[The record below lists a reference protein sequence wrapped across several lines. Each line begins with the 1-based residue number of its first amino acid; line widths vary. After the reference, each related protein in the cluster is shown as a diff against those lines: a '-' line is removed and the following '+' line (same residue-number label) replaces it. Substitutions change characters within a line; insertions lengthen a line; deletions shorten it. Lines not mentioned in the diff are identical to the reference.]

1 MNPNKLNKKRLFYQV
16 NLFNSMLRIK
26 FYFSNNAS
34 KIYSISNLFICLNIF
49 LFLFLNTSIFAQER
63 FITSDYNSK
72 AYNSITDIPIYTL
85 ENERFTLYEEMAKLE
100 DDKFLLLNF
109 TSSFCV
115 PCKSEIPELIKLKE
129 SNNNLVL
136 WFIFVGDDNTNIQK
150 KISELNMTGDFKIL
164 KDPLKTSLKRLG
176 VSAVPMTYLIMK
188 DKKIVTY
195 SLGYTQEKFKKFK
208 NQISEVVK

>member
-1 MNPNKLNKKRLFYQV
+1 MNFNKLDKMIFFYKVIFLESIRRITYFFYNK
-16 NLFNSMLRIK
+16 
-26 FYFSNNAS
+26 AS
-34 KIYSISNLFICLNIF
+34 KILKNSNLLIYLNIF
-49 LFLFLNTSIFAQER
+49 LFLFFNSSVITQER

-72 AYNSITDIPIYTL
+72 SYNSITDIPIYTL

-100 DDKFLLLNF
+100 DDKFLILNF

-115 PCKSEIPELIKLKE
+115 PCKSEIPELIKLRE

-136 WFIFVGDDNTNIQK
+136 WFIFVGDDNANIQK

-188 DKKIVTY
+188 DKKIVSY

>member
-1 MNPNKLNKKRLFYQV
+1 LN
-16 NLFNSMLRIK
+16 S
-26 FYFSNNAS
+26 
-34 KIYSISNLFICLNIF
+34 
-49 LFLFLNTSIFAQER
+49 SIFTQER
-63 FITSDYNSK
+63 FVNSDYNPK